1 MFLLGAAGKAA
12 GPGDC
17 AKVAELM
24 NLHRSACRDAA
35 RNVLSM
41 APTETLQAMSLHKKV
56 AKEITML
63 AIATIS

>member
-1 MFLLGAAGKAA
+1 MFLLGGAGKAA
-12 GPGDC
+12 GPGDR
-17 AKVAELM
+17 AKVAEPM
-24 NLHRSACRDAA
+24 NLHRSACRDVA
-35 RNVLSM
+35 RNVLIM